1 MDSQQREKM
10 RKSIQLFSIFLDVQQ
25 NREEEKF
32 ANQKRKEKSKR
43 KNIKT
48 TKFVN
53 WNVDSTVDG
62 V

>member
-32 ANQKRKEKSKR
+32 ANQKKEKQEK
-43 KNIKT
+43 KH
-48 TKFVN
+48 
-53 WNVDSTVDG
+53 
-62 V
+62 

>member
-25 NREEEKF
+25 NREKEKF

-43 KNIKT
+43 KNTKT

-53 WNVDSTVDG
+53 WNVDSTVGG